1 MDDYN
6 IDDFNEEIEEN
17 QESNTLKEEFVK
29 VNDAYDA
36 SQATEGSD
44 TPEEEFSIVDDAY
57 DVSQVAEG
65 SDTPENEF
73 DTVDDSYDASQATEG
88 SDTPEDEFDID
99 SDSED
104 ESSEELQDLSGT
116 TYEENG
122 HKYYL
127 DSNGEIYRVDDVLMD
142 NMSYDLNGYHYATDN
157 EGRITD
163 VEGKLHLRDR
173 DRLTIKD
180 KIYDIA
186 LGDELET
193 DDRGHIIADLLDGP
207 NGLENLV
214 AQDFSINRGE
224 YKQFESELAD
234 LVKNDNDV
242 YAQYRIVYPD
252 GSFRPESIVVDYSV
266 NGEDFERTFTNCNN
280 K

>member
-6 IDDFNEEIEEN
+6 VDDFNEETEED
-17 QESNTLKEEFVK
+17 QESNTLKEEFGTFD
-29 VNDAYDA
+29 DAYDA
-36 SQATEGSD
+36 SQA
-44 TPEEEFSIVDDAY
+44 AK
-57 DVSQVAEG
+57 G

-73 DTVDDSYDASQATEG
+73 DDSYDASQATEG
-88 SDTPEDEFDID
+88 SD
-99 SDSED
+99 
-104 ESSEELQDLSGT
+104 

-180 KIYDIA
+180 KIYDIG

-252 GSFRPESIVVDYSV
+252 GSFRPESIVVEYSV